1 MKLLDVAVIVL
12 YLVIIMFL
20 GGSFFSKNRTAVHF
34 TLGSGK
40 VPSWV
45 VTLSIFAT
53 FVSSISYLALPG
65 SAFTGNWNPFVFSL
79 SIPIAAV
86 VAVKYFVPIY
96 RKINSP
102 SAYTFLELRFGP
114 WARMYA
120 AACYLLTQ
128 LMRIGTILY
137 LLAVAINAIV
147 GWDIIWI
154 IIITGIFVS
163 VYSIL
168 GGIEA
173 VLWADAIQAILLI
186 FGAIACLLF
195 IQFQLPE
202 GFLGIVESATKEN
215 KFSLGSFNF
224 RLDTPTFWVV
234 LVYGIFINLQNF
246 GIDQNY
252 IQRYMVLSSDKKA
265 KYAAFFGGLIYLPVS
280 ALFLFIGTALYVFFQ
295 KTNSLPFALQGQ
307 GDKVFPYFIAQ
318 ELPSGFSGL
327 LIASIFA
334 AGMSTISTSFN
345 SMATVYLTDFYRTK
359 NKASI
364 SELSQVKILY
374 RVSAIIGFVGIG
386 VALIMID
393 VKGVLDSWWKFASIF
408 SGGML
413 GLFLLGITSTVK
425 SFKIPLYSVLFGVIA
440 ILWMTV
446 SPYYPEQFWALEAH
460 AYLTI
465 VFGTAVIF
473 ILGFVLLWAK
483 NQNLFKRARMNGSS
497 R

>member
-1 MKLLDVAVIVL
+1 MKLLDVVVVVFYLVLIL
-12 YLVIIMFL
+12 YL
-20 GGSFFSKNRTAVHF
+20 GGAFFSKNRTAVQF

-40 VPSWV
+40 IPSWV

-65 SAFTGNWNPFVFSL
+65 SAFIGNWNPFVFSL
-79 SIPIAAV
+79 SIPLAAV

-120 AACYLLTQ
+120 AICYLLTQ

-147 GWDIIWI
+147 GWDIIWV

-186 FGAIACLLF
+186 IGAIACLLF
-195 IQFQLPE
+195 IQFQFTE
-202 GFLGIVESATKEN
+202 GFTGIIESAMKEN
-215 KFSLGSFNF
+215 KFSLGSFDLG
-224 RLDTPTFWVV
+224 LDTPTFWVV
-234 LVYGIFINLQNF
+234 LVYGVFINLQNF

-295 KTNSLPFALQGQ
+295 KTNSLPLAIQSQ

-345 SMATVYLTDFYRTK
+345 SMATVFLTDFYTPK
-359 NKASI
+359 SKDSLA
-364 SELSQVKILY
+364 EQAQVKILY
-374 RVSAIIGFVGIG
+374 RVSVIIGLAGIS

-413 GLFLLGITSTVK
+413 GLFLLGITTTVK
-425 SFKIPLYSVLFGVIA
+425 SDKIPLYSVLFGVA
-440 ILWMTV
+440 VILWMTL
-446 SPYYPEQFWALEAH
+446 SPYFPEQPWAIQAH

-465 VFGTAVIF
+465 VIGTAVIF
-473 ILGFVLLWAK
+473 ILGFVLLWMK
-483 NQNLFKRARMNGSS
+483 KTLYTKDFLNRE
-497 R
+497 

>member
-1 MKLLDVAVIVL
+1 
-12 YLVIIMFL
+12 
-20 GGSFFSKNRTAVHF
+20 
-34 TLGSGK
+34 
-40 VPSWV
+40 
-45 VTLSIFAT
+45 
-53 FVSSISYLALPG
+53 
-65 SAFTGNWNPFVFSL
+65 
-79 SIPIAAV
+79 
-86 VAVKYFVPIY
+86 
-96 RKINSP
+96 
-102 SAYTFLELRFGP
+102 
-114 WARMYA
+114 
-120 AACYLLTQ
+120 
-128 LMRIGTILY
+128 MRIGTILY